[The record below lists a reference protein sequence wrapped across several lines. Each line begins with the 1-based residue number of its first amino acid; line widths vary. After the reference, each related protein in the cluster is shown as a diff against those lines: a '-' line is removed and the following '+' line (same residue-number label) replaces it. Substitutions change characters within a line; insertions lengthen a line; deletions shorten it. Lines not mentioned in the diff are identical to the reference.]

1 MPSHIQKSAEPHNA
15 RSVQQKEEFY
25 LVFIAFSLMLLD
37 HDGVHSKSADF
48 HTSSNASAARNFL
61 SKYLWVEMSKIYL
74 FFLSYYPRLHFS

>member
-25 LVFIAFSLMLLD
+25 LVFIAFSLMLLE
-37 HDGVHSKSADF
+37 HDDVHSKSADL

-61 SKYLWVEMSKIYL
+61 SKHLRVEMGKIYL